1 MVVCNMVVD
10 INAYQGCEVQWLVLT
25 SCLSYWRRLICAAV
39 CECCIISFPAFL
51 QEHIDA
57 LYSYVEKLQ
66 ESKADKENV
75 ALEMNIKADK
85 AALDSK
91 VNVSTFDNTFNM
103 LDEGLREALQKMDD
117 YMNEEMALKQAL
129 KQLSTDMSEKM
140 DGQAFQA
147 LKNYLGTSRVR
158 VYIDVIGVTLL
169 QTTTATVKS
178 NRRIFADIIT
188 FLFVHASPSS
198 NYNRH
203 DCFLRLTYPSY
214 KSSSPPPLPPFP
226 NSHITVFF
234 FRWT

>member
-1 MVVCNMVVD
+1 MVID
-10 INAYQGCEVQWLVLT
+10 INAYQGSEVQWWVIT
-25 SCLSYWRRLICAAV
+25 SSLFYLQILICATV
-39 CECCIISFPAFL
+39 CGCCIISFSAFL
-51 QEHIDA
+51 QEHIEA

-129 KQLSTDMSEKM
+129 KQLSADMSEKM

-147 LKNYLGTSRVR
+147 LKNYLGTLHVQ
-158 VYIDVIGVTLL
+158 VYPT
-169 QTTTATVKS
+169 
-178 NRRIFADIIT
+178 
-188 FLFVHASPSS
+188 
-198 NYNRH
+198 
-203 DCFLRLTYPSY
+203 
-214 KSSSPPPLPPFP
+214 
-226 NSHITVFF
+226 
-234 FRWT
+234 

>member
-1 MVVCNMVVD
+1 MVVD
-10 INAYQGCEVQWLVLT
+10 INAYQGNETQWWVLT
-25 SCLSYWRRLICAAV
+25 SSLFYLQILICASV
-39 CECCIISFPAFL
+39 YECCIIFFPAFL
-51 QEHIDA
+51 QEHIEA

-129 KQLSTDMSEKM
+129 KQLSADMSEKM

-147 LKNYLGTSRVR
+147 LKNYLGTSRVQ
-158 VYIDVIGVTLL
+158 VYPT
-169 QTTTATVKS
+169 
-178 NRRIFADIIT
+178 
-188 FLFVHASPSS
+188 
-198 NYNRH
+198 
-203 DCFLRLTYPSY
+203 
-214 KSSSPPPLPPFP
+214 
-226 NSHITVFF
+226 
-234 FRWT
+234 